1 MDDRWKVLAATHLL
15 AAGAGFAL
23 APRELLETDI
33 KSVGFFTTD
42 TRRVLSAAVDGLRS
56 DGTLVVL
63 RVKGTA
69 TVSTDRDGFLMLDGH
84 QVLVVPA
91 TVSIGVDLSRLSI
104 ADVTYDD
111 AAGLV
116 TVRLPPLT
124 MSDVAFEPEGARTIN
139 GGLLSFSQ
147 AQVDE
152 LGRANYAAARRA
164 FIKQVQGTELV
175 GIARSAAK
183 ASVRTQFE
191 LPLRAAGLP
200 DVRVVASF
208 AGE

>member
-23 APRELLETDI
+23 APRELLETEVR
-33 KSVGFFTTD
+33 SAGFFTTD

-56 DGTLVVL
+56 DGTLIVL

-69 TVSTDRDGFLMLDGH
+69 TVSTDRDGFLLLDGH

-91 TVSIGVDLSRLSI
+91 TVSIGVDLSRLSMG
-104 ADVTYDD
+104 DVTYDE

-124 MSDVAFEPEGARTIN
+124 MSDVAFEPEGARTVN
-139 GGLLSFSQ
+139 GGLLTFSQ
-147 AQVDE
+147 AQVDQ

-175 GIARSAAK
+175 TAARAAAR
-183 ASVRTQFE
+183 ASVEGYFQM
-191 LPLRAAGLP
+191 PLRAAGRG

-208 AGE
+208 ASE

>member
-15 AAGAGFAL
+15 AFGAGFAL
-23 APRELLETDI
+23 APREMLETEVR
-33 KSVGFFTTD
+33 SAGFFTTD

-69 TVSTDRDGFLMLDGH
+69 TVSTDRDGFLLLDAH

-91 TVSIGVDLSRLSI
+91 TVSLGVDLSRLSME
-104 ADVTYDD
+104 DVAYHED
-111 AAGLV
+111 AGLV

-124 MSDVAFEPEGARTIN
+124 MSDVAFEPEGARTVN

-147 AQVDE
+147 AQVDQ
-152 LGRANYAAARRA
+152 LSRGNYAAARRA
-164 FIKQVQGTELV
+164 FIKQVQGAELV
-175 GIARSAAK
+175 GAARTAAK
-183 ASVRTQFE
+183 NSVQTYFE
-191 LPLRAAGLP
+191 MPLRAAGLA
-200 DVRVVASF
+200 DVRVVATF
-208 AGE
+208 DEG